1 MRLLCSM
8 VVYNI
13 KKFFSLPMVGS
24 SGEMG
29 TIMMIVERGLLM
41 PHRVAAA
48 AASATYYLIWC
59 WDRYPEIGKMDESA
73 VECLNVCCCV
83 TGEGRTGS
91 RGEGGL
97 ERIK

>member
-13 KKFFSLPMVGS
+13 KKFFFFSLPLVGS

-41 PHRVAAA
+41 PHRVAAT
-48 AASATYYLIWC
+48 AASAT
-59 WDRYPEIGKMDESA
+59 
-73 VECLNVCCCV
+73 
-83 TGEGRTGS
+83 T
-91 RGEGGL
+91 
-97 ERIK
+97 